1 VRGAYIVLALATV
14 AIGLL
19 VHVFGAPLGPVARDV
34 LGDALWAVMI
44 VWWISALRPS
54 APLRTRAGVSLAVCW
69 AVEASQLFH
78 TPALDAFRLTP
89 IGQVTIG
96 SGFDPRDLI
105 AYAAGVAGAALL
117 EAVVLSRRGWPRR
130 AD

>member
-1 VRGAYIVLALATV
+1 VLALATV

-34 LGDALWAVMI
+34 LGDALWAAMI
-44 VWWISALRPS
+44 FWWISALWPR
-54 APLRTRAGVSLAVCW
+54 APWRMRAVGALAICW

-78 TPALDAFRLTP
+78 TPALDAFRQTP

-96 SGFDPRDLI
+96 SGFDPRDLL
-105 AYAAGVAGAALL
+105 AYAVGVAAAAVFD
-117 EAVVLSRRGWPRR
+117 AVVLSRRGLLRR
-130 AD
+130 AH